1 MSDPLIYN
9 PQLEGDPFLWEG
21 GPTVEL
27 LIHGYTATTAEVRP
41 LARILHEQGYTVT
54 GPLLP
59 GHNTRPED
67 ANRYRWRDWMQAV
80 EESYRQLA
88 ARCQRVVVG
97 GESAGALLALYLA
110 SERPEVA
117 AVLAYAPALK
127 LRMSKMQTAL
137 IHMLAPF
144 VSYIR
149 KKEIGDDPFWQGY
162 TVYPLKG
169 ARELLHLQRQVGSR
183 LAHINQPIL
192 IVQGRLDASVDPS
205 AAETVHREVRSAV
218 KEIHWLP
225 NSQHCVI
232 IDRERERVNQI
243 TLDFIRRANA

>member
-21 GPTVEL
+21 GPTGVL